1 MAGIVFKRL
10 DNLRGLYLTHDAT
23 PRTARF
29 IYINSGG
36 KPEPEIGLKEAWN
49 GTVSDAYCFVPFL
62 PKDPQRLWRRVIALP
77 FIHRDGHV
85 LLWISDPDTLKQIQP
100 LKIGNGRQPYITQ
113 DDNDYL
119 LRNSTLRIPRGCK
132 MEVNDAQN
140 SLTISSRD
148 GYAPRLLR
156 DAAAANG
163 TPGALDV
170 PLATVELPLTVD
182 GQGSL
187 QFDVALDEDNLDALD
202 VGLRYFYRGVDAGN
216 PVRAQRYP
224 VFNPGRQGKVWLR
237 AYLDRYAPADVTR
250 TYYAFQ
256 RDDSGRIPV
265 LGSYFRTHLGHA
277 LGLIPEIDTPASTSG
292 HPRLVFVDM
301 PATAKAG
308 DPDHQYD
315 DVYLAP
321 AGDFRLQVARPG
333 AAKLMCGLSATE
345 AIGLV
350 SAPAGGASTNL
361 LSFHPNQPAY
371 APNFPITPNGAA
383 DSLLDGTY
391 ATSYV
396 LLRSESTPRPPPAL
410 DIYGQPES
418 APLFYRPADSPIDR
432 EFLVFFDTVAGA
444 LPPGRPTR
452 GVPLV
457 PYAGLMRGGST
468 GQSGIADATGFECQ
482 VLNPLRRLI
491 IDELI
496 TAPTGAEPGA
506 VNKTTTPQ
514 GLLVQ
519 VDGGS
524 WKKLIL
530 AAGDDPPAVSLMFEN
545 LNEQF
550 QRALQ
555 RDQIFLVASLSTAET
570 MGTFS
575 SGASI
580 GGWKFNLDLGMEPD
594 SPEDAADVLPPVLI
608 FKFFNDSFV
617 NLAQQA
623 ERWTSPEHF
632 IGGQKA
638 QARLQRQLNRFLA
651 DAKQKD
657 DPALQSFKE
666 LIENPHWNGVI
677 ALRCRIDGAG
687 MPPELQ
693 GLLAGIDPS
702 KFCAHHFGIDINQV
716 GADLDIR
723 NSSLFALI
731 NYESDCAKAP
741 DHSAD
746 ESRYDF
752 CVRRL
757 KVGFAN
763 SAVTDFACR
772 LRVTARQFFDADVK
786 PGATAADAQADPYSI
801 EFDGS
806 YESHDG
812 TVTYTFLAELDKEF
826 QLDSEVITKIVLEKV
841 QLSTLDAKQSTHAPK
856 DPNARDIT
864 TKIGFWGTLEFG
876 RLTDFD
882 LFAFER
888 LAFADLALK
897 FPFTLKGDNR
907 IDLHPPEFH
916 PGDIR
921 FDVSVSKKRQEALL
935 KNFPIRLTG
944 FSFDTRG
951 IRPAESGFFPLDVPG
966 IEPADRAR
974 FALMLQLDFGSSGGL
989 GSKVKGLDCDVLLGW
1004 DPAQKG
1010 KLAFGI
1016 KLPPSTGN
1024 RREIGIQGVLLIR
1037 FRDFMF
1043 KKLKLA
1049 DQDRPRYVLLLS
1061 DFQLAFL
1068 GKQLP
1073 PGGSFSTLLFVDP
1086 HGTGAGDQSNLG
1098 WFLAY
1103 RKDADAGRRLAMR
1116 AGTTG
1121 NGGEKEGSRFD
1132 LEYLAIGQRVG
1143 LGEFETD
1150 PPNVTEVIAAMQGL
1164 LNLPIKE
1171 NQLPD
1176 EKKLTEALAKIYRP
1190 ENQWLAGFEA
1200 TLFEIVRLTVVFSD
1214 DQPSLYGLRLALSGG
1229 KLEGLDF
1236 QILYKKISDDLGV
1249 YHIELTLPDQIR
1261 QMEFGAVTVTIP
1273 VVKIDIF
1280 TNGNFK
1286 FDMGFPANFDFSASF
1301 DVQAFPFTGAGGFYF
1316 ALLDGAA
1323 SPNLPPILADP
1334 PGRFA
1339 PVLEFGLGLRLGYG
1353 KDIQKGIFHVGLT
1366 ITFNGI
1372 LQGTLA
1378 YYRKPGDSTPL
1389 EFGSP
1394 PDFYLVRGQFAL
1406 IAEMHGVVDFGIV
1419 KAAVNVRLWA
1429 AVAVRIEAYQPL
1441 VLAVEAGVSIDITIT
1456 IGSFKIF
1463 GHTITISVS
1472 FSFQAQIAYSW
1483 VIGAHSPAPW
1493 QKGVTVRSSA
1503 LRQSLPATDP
1513 LKWHPFEIDPGPQP
1527 ELTIYF
1533 SPQVTA
1539 AAPRGSKTV
1548 LNALLLYIETGD
1560 PFAHLVQTLL
1570 RWSVNQYLNPGATA
1584 YAGKLDIDAGQ
1595 LEALGDCLSRPVT
1608 LANRRDNTVPLTYA
1622 NLAEFLRLNFNVTV
1636 QLIPEGDPEQE
1647 LALAVFPMIPDV
1659 LAQTHNQQGEEIAR
1673 AFWDYNRRPE
1683 SYQRD
1688 VAEYFHKLLANFSP
1702 PPKAPAGARADV
1714 RPPSMATYVFEDY
1727 FALIVKA
1734 GVEELRRT
1742 FEGEVPQDLEVL
1754 LKSDTFT
1761 VRLPQ
1766 IAAMSS
1772 RFLLHGLRLPDNFPS
1787 QPIATLPLYDLTGQQ
1802 LPLQPKDDKPY
1813 DISLKKRPPS
1823 SGPEADR
1830 WVDWFAFASDSLAIE
1845 LKPEE
1850 RRNIPQL
1857 LAALDV
1863 LDQPDHSPVMPING
1877 TPSQLPVLGSRMK
1890 AFGLKNSIAWQAT
1903 TADTPAVR
1911 HILPFPAPLT
1921 RQLSRGGLNL
1931 QLVAGDPPA
1940 AQSGRRGAAPH
1951 YAWGTKVDLSIRR
1964 IPESTPGATEEKKST
1979 DEDGVYLPET
1989 FVIGGADEPGRNALE
2004 AILDPAGQTPRT
2016 IRRIEILCPVD
2027 PDNPSAGLRSDV
2039 VDPADAL
2046 LIKTNFSTQSNP
2058 RLEPVKRR
2066 AVAPE
2071 TAGLTTATLEDPT
2084 AFLRLIWEC
2093 SIVNSGGYFLFY
2105 RDTAGGSF
2113 DNLFGAGRETVP
2125 ISLVVF
2131 FENGNGDARLLTE
2144 SLLEAP
2150 SAVPET
2156 YRLVPPGVNVAAVD
2170 ADGPEDNPAF
2180 YAQVIDPAGDPDGQ
2194 PELYDFQP
2202 AMAPGSVGYLVQRL
2216 DPEALYTLP
2225 DGSPRSGSQRRS
2237 QVIEYLTKEKQLAR
2251 NGPAFAEAL
2260 KQAGEVELQLANLYN
2275 LLSCRI
2281 VGDGVF
2287 GQSDHGLPVGPVED
2301 HGDALKNQIAP
2312 TDQAQNVWCFRQ
2324 VISYLD
2330 YYRGE
2335 KPPTIGEMPARS
2347 PYVAMGEQITLQF
2360 GYRDLFGNQLNSRF
2374 QKAFDLRYFDP
2385 LVAFSEWPGVS
2396 TYYRCTPDNDAAGT
2410 LTVTLIFDKQRFEAT
2425 GAASDE
2431 EKRGP
2436 QIEAALDAYERVWH
2450 QISDPR
2456 VTIDLTTSL
2465 VSERIAV
2472 DKSRL
2477 TGFVQ
2482 EITTFL
2488 LSVKNGQRASDARG
2502 VLNLRFSLPKTAGPD
2517 EDLFP
2522 LTAALGLHRTRS
2534 IGSKTLID
2542 ADTLR
2547 KSPAVGDVW
2556 TTVPPLSGSA
2566 GANAGTGR
2574 QAEDETLLQFVRDF
2588 EKAFPNLKV
2597 ASGVAADGGRSL
2609 WVVRLRR
2616 DGAGPG
2622 IHLQFLPERARFFA
2636 PPPLANTLLT
2646 RSFDDMP
2653 VFDKETGD
2661 PAGNDTPT
2669 FANVD
2674 LDKLAREFLS
2684 ALDAFLTPRYA
2695 VGARRSEPDAYRQ
2708 IVAAKERIAVAIA
2721 KSASH
2726 VLDKDRDV
2734 PDEDIRQA
2742 VEALSQSL
2750 LIKLSNA
2757 YDIEAVVQ
2765 IPVAISEA
2773 RFPGEPGSPRLFGA
2787 VRDRSAAQRLTAA
2800 ASELA
2805 SAKLALSAR
2814 PDSRAGGPDYT
2825 SLLTFPYQTL
2835 KQAADA
2841 DAGGNA
2847 ASAADVDLEYL
2858 PTFLEHAIVQEPA
2871 RRKGL
2876 APFESSSWLTFVI
2889 PPPAYPCSVPEIPV
2903 ALRAYP
2909 VPPTLSRQ
2917 LAVAAGAD
2925 PQKLDEIK
2933 RWTYQFTCRRPNVKQ
2948 DTIETRVT
2956 FNRQSQPVARAA
2968 GPDRDL
2974 FFYLARF
2981 SREYASLGRRL
2992 NAINK
2997 PDSVPDGARKAIVQL
3012 ADLAKGAADSWAQW
3026 CARGRAKGE
3035 MAVGL
3040 SPSSY
3045 TYRIDES
3052 ETDRIRLSIVDKQ
3065 PASLPNLWPKL
3076 SIDETSWHSKQAD
3089 CGDNCAV
3096 YQFPDLRC
3104 TDMLTRSFL
3113 FEGDDGVGFDVL
3125 AHENAWAG
3133 VKLYRNLILVQGRKT
3148 NPQFVYQTPAV
3159 RFANPAAPLIDHFDV
3174 LPLVVESTLA
3184 DCLSRFF
3191 TELFH
3196 VDPDSPLAG
3205 ERQIKLTCRYGY
3217 SIAGDTPL
3225 LQDELVASLPL
3236 LHSPEQAFDL
3246 ARDWDP
3252 NRPESYVNRL
3262 ANALKAWFEKH
3273 QPATD
3278 GGRFQIDLS
3287 VFAALNQSNLPVLR
3301 LRDIRIGLK
3310 KSDGGQLFSA
3320 NAKSERA

>member
-1 MAGIVFKRL
+1 
-10 DNLRGLYLTHDAT
+10 
-23 PRTARF
+23 
-29 IYINSGG
+29 
-36 KPEPEIGLKEAWN
+36 
-49 GTVSDAYCFVPFL
+49 
-62 PKDPQRLWRRVIALP
+62 
-77 FIHRDGHV
+77 
-85 LLWISDPDTLKQIQP
+85 
-100 LKIGNGRQPYITQ
+100 
-113 DDNDYL
+113 
-119 LRNSTLRIPRGCK
+119 
-132 MEVNDAQN
+132 
-140 SLTISSRD
+140 
-148 GYAPRLLR
+148 
-156 DAAAANG
+156 
-163 TPGALDV
+163 LDV

-187 QFDVALDEDNLDALD
+187 QFNVALDEDNLDALD
-202 VGLRYFYRGVDAGN
+202 VGLRYFYRGVDATS
-216 PVRAQRYP
+216 PVRTQRYP
-224 VFNPGRQGKVWLR
+224 VFNPGSRGKVRLR
-237 AYLDRYAPADVTR
+237 AYVDRYALADVTR

-277 LGLIPEIDTPASTSG
+277 LGLIPKIDTPASASG

-301 PATAKAG
+301 PATTQAG
-308 DPDHQYD
+308 DPDYPYD
-315 DVYLAP
+315 AVYLTP
-321 AGDFRLQVARPG
+321 AGDFRLQVTRPG

-345 AIGLV
+345 AIGLDP
-350 SAPAGGASTNL
+350 APAGGSSANV
-361 LSFHPNQPAY
+361 LSFHPFQPAFS
-371 APNFPITPNGAA
+371 PDFPANSNNGA
-383 DSLLDGTY
+383 DNPLDDTY
-391 ATSYV
+391 TTSYV
-396 LLRSESTPRPPPAL
+396 GVRSEPNPAL
-410 DIYGQPES
+410 DIYAQPES
-418 APLFYRPADSPIDR
+418 APLFYRPADSHNDQG
-432 EFLVFFDTVAGA
+432 FLVFFDAPAGV
-444 LPPGRPTR
+444 LPPGRPVR
-452 GVPLV
+452 GMPLV

-468 GQSGIADATGFECQ
+468 GQFNVAAATGFERRI
-482 VLNPLRRLI
+482 LNPLRRRI
-491 IDELI
+491 MDMDAQF
-496 TAPTGAEPGA
+496 TAPTGAEPGP
-506 VNKTTTPQ
+506 VNMTTTPQ

-519 VDGGS
+519 VEGGS
-524 WKKLIL
+524 WNELIL
-530 AAGDDPPAVSLMFEN
+530 AADDGSPVPLMFEN
-545 LNEQF
+545 LKEQF

-555 RDQIFLVASLSTAET
+555 RDQIFLVAARSAAET

-580 GGWKFNLDLGMEPD
+580 GGWKFNLDPGIEPD
-594 SPEDAADVLPPVLI
+594 FPENAGDVLPPVLI
-608 FKFFNDSFV
+608 FKFFNDSLV
-617 NLAQQA
+617 NLAQQT

-632 IGGQKA
+632 IGDQKA
-638 QARLQRQLNRFLA
+638 QARLQRQLNRFLT
-651 DAKQKD
+651 DAKQKH

-666 LIENPHWNGVI
+666 LIENPHWNGVV
-677 ALRCRIDGAG
+677 ALSCQIDGAG

-702 KFCAHHFGIDINQV
+702 KFHAHHFGIDINQV

-731 NYESDCAKAP
+731 DYESDCAKAP
-741 DHSAD
+741 DSSAD

-786 PGATAADAQADPYSI
+786 PGTTAADAGADPYSI

-806 YESHDG
+806 YESHDD

-826 QLDSEVITKIVLEKV
+826 QMDSDVITKVVLEKV
-841 QLSTLDAKQSTHAPK
+841 QLSTLDAKPSPHAPE
-856 DPNARDIT
+856 DRDIT

-897 FPFTLKGDNR
+897 FPFTLKGDKR
-907 IDLHPPEFH
+907 IDLHPPEFY

-951 IRPAESGFFPLDVPG
+951 IQLAESGFFPLDVPG
-966 IEPADRAR
+966 IEPADKAR
-974 FALMLQLDFGSSGGL
+974 FALMLQLDFGSTGGL

-1004 DPAQKG
+1004 DPTQKG
-1010 KLAFGI
+1010 KLTFGI

-1043 KKLKLA
+1043 KKLELA
-1049 DQDRPRYVLLLS
+1049 DQGRPRYVLLLS
-1061 DFQLAFL
+1061 DFQLVFL
-1068 GKQLP
+1068 NRQLP

-1086 HGTGAGDQSNLG
+1086 DVTGAGDQSNLG

-1103 RKDADAGRRLAMR
+1103 RKDADAGRRMVTR
-1116 AGTTG
+1116 ADTAETDE
-1121 NGGEKEGSRFD
+1121 EKEGSRFD

-1143 LGEFETD
+1143 LDKFETD
-1150 PPNVTEVIAAMQGL
+1150 TPNVTEVIAAMKGL
-1164 LNLPIKE
+1164 LNLPIKD

-1176 EKKLTEALAKIYRP
+1176 NQKLTEALAKIYRP

-1214 DQPSLYGLRLALSGG
+1214 DRPSLYGLRIALSGG
-1229 KLEGLDF
+1229 KLKGLDF

-1273 VVKIDIF
+1273 VIKIDIY

-1286 FDMGFPANFDFSASF
+1286 FDMGFPANFNFSASF

-1323 SPNLPPILADP
+1323 SPNLPKITADP

-1378 YYRKPGDSTPL
+1378 YYRKPGDTTPL

-1429 AVAVRIEAYQPL
+1429 TVAVRIEAYQPL

-1463 GHTITISVS
+1463 GHTITIRVS

-1483 VIGAHSPAPW
+1483 VIGDHSLAPW
-1493 QKGVTVRSSA
+1493 QKNAAVRSSA
-1503 LRQSLPATDP
+1503 LRQSLPAIAPFT
-1513 LKWHPFEIDPGPQP
+1513 LEWHPYEIDTEPQP
-1527 ELTIYF
+1527 ELAIYF

-1539 AAPRGSKTV
+1539 AAPDGRQSV
-1548 LNALLLYIETGD
+1548 LSALLLYIETGP
-1560 PFAHLVQTLL
+1560 PFADLVKALL
-1570 RWSVNQYLNPGATA
+1570 RWAVNQYLNPGATA
-1584 YAGKLDIDAGQ
+1584 YAGKREIDAGQ
-1595 LEALGDCLSRPVT
+1595 LEALGDCLNRPVT
-1608 LANRRDNTVPLTYA
+1608 LANRQDNTVPLTYA
-1622 NLAEFLRLNFNVTV
+1622 HLADFLRLNFSVTV
-1636 QLIPEGDPEQE
+1636 RLIPEGDPEEDEE

-1659 LAQTHNQQGEEIAR
+1659 LALTHNQQGEEIAR
-1673 AFWDYNRRPE
+1673 AFWEYNRRPE
-1683 SYQRD
+1683 SYQRE
-1688 VAEYFHKLLANFSP
+1688 VAEYFHKLLVNFSP
-1702 PPKAPAGARADV
+1702 LPKAPARARADD
-1714 RPPSMATYVFEDY
+1714 PLPSMTTYVFEDY
-1727 FALIVKA
+1727 FALIVKT
-1734 GVEELRRT
+1734 GVEELRQT
-1742 FEGEVPQDLEVL
+1742 FEGEAPQDLETL
-1754 LKSDTFT
+1754 LNSDAFT
-1761 VRLPQ
+1761 ARLPQ
-1766 IAAMSS
+1766 IAAMVS
-1772 RFLLHGLRLPDNFPS
+1772 RFLLHGLRLPENFES
-1787 QPIATLPLYDLTGQQ
+1787 QPVATLPLYDLTGQQ
-1802 LPLQPKDDKPY
+1802 LPLQPKEDKPY
-1813 DISLKKRPPS
+1813 AITLQKRQP
-1823 SGPEADR
+1823 PEADN
-1830 WVDWFAFASDSLAIE
+1830 WVVWFAFASDSLTIE

-1877 TPSQLPVLGSRMK
+1877 TPLPLPVLGSRMK
-1890 AFGLKNSIAWQAT
+1890 AFGLKNSIAWQALS
-1903 TADTPAVR
+1903 ANASAAR

-1921 RQLSRGGLNL
+1921 GQLSRGGLNL
-1931 QLVAGDPPA
+1931 QLVAGDPLA
-1940 AQSGRRGAAPH
+1940 AQSVRHGAAPR
-1951 YAWGTKVDLSIRR
+1951 YAWATKVDLSIRR
-1964 IPESTPGATEEKKST
+1964 IPESAPAAAGGEKST
-1979 DEDGVYLPET
+1979 DEREGYLPAT
-1989 FVIGGADEPGRNALE
+1989 FAIGGADEPGRNALQ
-2004 AILDPAGQTPRT
+2004 AILDPAVQTPWT
-2016 IRRIEILCPVD
+2016 IHRIEILCPAD
-2027 PDNPSAGLRSDV
+2027 PDNPSAGLRSDEIK
-2039 VDPADAL
+2039 PADVL
-2046 LIKTNFSTQSNP
+2046 LIKTNLSTQSNP
-2058 RLEPVKRR
+2058 RLETVNRR
-2066 AVAPE
+2066 AVASE
-2071 TAGLTTATLEDPT
+2071 TGGLTSSATLEDPA

-2105 RDTAGGSF
+2105 RDKAGGSF
-2113 DNLFGAGRETVP
+2113 DKLFSAGRETVS

-2150 SAVPET
+2150 SAVPKT
-2156 YRLVPPGVNVAAVD
+2156 YRLVPPGVNVATVE
-2170 ADGPEDNPAF
+2170 ADRPEGNPAF

-2216 DPEALYTLP
+2216 DPEALYTLT
-2225 DGSPRSGSQRRS
+2225 DGGPRSGSLRRS
-2237 QVIEYLTKEKQLAR
+2237 QVIEYLIKEKQLAR

-2287 GQSDHGLPVGPVED
+2287 EQSEQGLPVGPVED
-2301 HGDALKNQIAP
+2301 HGDALKNQTAS
-2312 TDQAQNVWCFRQ
+2312 TDQAQNVWCYRQ

-2335 KPPTIGEMPARS
+2335 KPPAIGEMPARS
-2347 PYVAMGEQITLQF
+2347 PYVAMGEQITLQY

-2374 QKAFDLRYFDP
+2374 QKEFDLRYFDP

-2396 TYYRCTPDNDAAGT
+2396 TYYRCTSDNDTAGT

-2425 GAASDE
+2425 GTSSDE

-2436 QIEAALDAYERVWH
+2436 QIEAALDAYEHVWH
-2450 QISDPR
+2450 QLSDPH

-2465 VSERIAV
+2465 VSDSIAV
-2472 DKSRL
+2472 DKKRL

-2488 LSVKNGQRASDARG
+2488 LSLKNGRPASDARG
-2502 VLNLRFSLPKTAGPD
+2502 VLNLRFSLPKTAGPE

-2522 LTAALGLHRTRS
+2522 LTAALGLHRARS
-2534 IGSKTLID
+2534 IGAKTLID
-2542 ADTLR
+2542 ADILE

-2566 GANAGTGR
+2566 GANTGSDR
-2574 QAEDETLLQFVRDF
+2574 QAADETLLQFVRDF

-2609 WVVRLRR
+2609 WIVRLRR
-2616 DGAGPG
+2616 DDAGHG

-2636 PPPLANTLLT
+2636 PPPLANTLLA

-2661 PAGNDTPT
+2661 PAGHDTPT

-2684 ALDAFLTPRYA
+2684 ALDTFLTPRYA

-2708 IVAAKERIAVAIA
+2708 IVAAKERIAMAIA
-2721 KSASH
+2721 ESASH

-2742 VEALSQSL
+2742 AEVLSQSL

-2757 YDIEAVVQ
+2757 YDIDAIVQ
-2765 IPVAISEA
+2765 VPVDIRDA
-2773 RFPGEPGSPRLFGA
+2773 RFPREKVPPRLFGA
-2787 VRDRSAAQRLTAA
+2787 VRDRSAAQNRTAA
-2800 ASELA
+2800 ASGLA

-2814 PDSRAGGPDYT
+2814 PDSHAGGPDYT
-2825 SLLTFPYQTL
+2825 SLLTFPYQTR

-2841 DAGGNA
+2841 DAGKNTT
-2847 ASAADVDLEYL
+2847 SATKVVYL
-2858 PTFLEHAIVQEPA
+2858 PTFLEHTIAQEPA
-2871 RRKGL
+2871 RQQGL

-2889 PPPAYPCSVPEIPV
+2889 PPPAYPCLVPAYPCLVPEIPV
-2903 ALRAYP
+2903 ALREYP
-2909 VPPTLSRQ
+2909 IPPTLSRQ

-2925 PQKLDEIK
+2925 PQNLDEIK
-2933 RWTYQFTCRRPNVKQ
+2933 RWTYQFTCLRSNVKQ
-2948 DTIETRVT
+2948 DTIETLVT
-2956 FNRQSQPVARAA
+2956 FNHQSPPAARAA
-2968 GPDRDL
+2968 DPGRDL
-2974 FFYLARF
+2974 FYYLARF
-2981 SREYASLGRRL
+2981 SREYPSLGRRL
-2992 NAINK
+2992 NAIK
-2997 PDSVPDGARKAIVQL
+2997 YPDDVPDEARKAIVQL
-3012 ADLAKGAADSWAQW
+3012 ADLAKGAADSWAPW
-3026 CARGRAKGE
+3026 CERGRAKGE
-3035 MAVGL
+3035 VSTGL
-3040 SPSSY
+3040 SRSSY
-3045 TYRIDES
+3045 TYRLDDS
-3052 ETDRIRLSIVDKQ
+3052 QNDRIQLSIVEKQ
-3065 PASLPNLWPKL
+3065 PADLPNLWPKL
-3076 SIDETSWHSKQAD
+3076 SLDETTWHSKQAD
-3089 CGDNCAV
+3089 CGDDCAV
-3096 YQFPDLRC
+3096 YALTEIHR
-3104 TDMLTRSFL
+3104 TDTRSFL
-3113 FEGDDGVGFDVL
+3113 FEGIDGGGFDVL
-3125 AHENAWAG
+3125 THENAWAG
-3133 VKLYRNLILVQGRKT
+3133 VKLYRNLILVRDQAT
-3148 NPQFVYQTPAV
+3148 NPQFVYQTPVV
-3159 RFANPAAPLIDHFDV
+3159 RFVNPDAPLIDHFDV
-3174 LPLVVESTLA
+3174 LPLTIESTLV

-3191 TELFH
+3191 IELFH
-3196 VDPDSPLAG
+3196 IDPGNPPDG

-3225 LQDELVASLPL
+3225 LQDDLVASLPL
-3236 LHSPEQAFDL
+3236 LHSPEQAFNL
-3246 ARDWDP
+3246 AWDWDP
-3252 NRPESYVNRL
+3252 NRTESYVNRL
-3262 ANALKAWFEKH
+3262 ANALDSWFQEH
-3273 QPATD
+3273 QPATA
-3278 GGRFQIDLS
+3278 GGRYQIDLS

-3310 KSDGGQLFSA
+3310 KSNGDQSFST
-3320 NAKSERA
+3320 NEKSERA

>member
-1 MAGIVFKRL
+1 MGGIVFKRL

-23 PRTARF
+23 PRTTRF
-29 IYINSGG
+29 IYVNSGG

-49 GTVSDAYCFVPFL
+49 GSVSDAYCFVPFF

-100 LKIGNGRQPYITQ
+100 LKISIARQPFITQ

-132 MEVNDAQN
+132 MEVNGAQN
-140 SLTISSRD
+140 GLTISSRD
-148 GYAPRLLR
+148 SYAPRLLR
-156 DAAAANG
+156 DAAAAKG

-216 PVRAQRYP
+216 PVRTQRYP
-224 VFNPGRQGKVWLR
+224 VFNPGRRGKVWLR
-237 AYLDRYAPADVTR
+237 AYVDRYAPADVTR

-277 LGLIPEIDTPASTSG
+277 LGLVPEIDIPASASG

-301 PATAKAG
+301 PATTTAH
-308 DPDHQYD
+308 DPDYPYD
-315 DVYLAP
+315 DVYLVP

-350 SAPAGGASTNL
+350 PAPAGDASANL

-371 APNFPITPNGAA
+371 APNFPVALNGAA

-396 LLRSESTPRPPPAL
+396 LVRSESTPRPPPAL
-410 DIYGQPES
+410 DIYAQPES
-418 APLFYRPADSPIDR
+418 APLFYRPADSPIDQG
-432 EFLVFFDTVAGA
+432 FLVFFDTVAGA

-468 GQSGIADATGFECQ
+468 DQFGIADATGFERR

-491 IDELI
+491 MDDLI
-496 TAPTGAEPGA
+496 TAPTGAEPGV

-530 AAGDDPPAVSLMFEN
+530 AAGDTAPAVTLMFES

-555 RDQIFLVASLSTAET
+555 RDQIFLVAARSAAET
-570 MGTFS
+570 MGIFS

-580 GGWKFNLDLGMEPD
+580 GGWKFNLDLGIEPD
-594 SPEDAADVLPPVLI
+594 SPENADDVLPPVLI
-608 FKFFNDSFV
+608 FKFFNDSLV

-632 IGGQKA
+632 IGDQKA
-638 QARLQRQLNRFLA
+638 QARLQRQLNRFLT

-677 ALRCRIDGAG
+677 ALHCQVDGAG

-702 KFCAHHFGIDINQV
+702 KFHAHHFGIDINQV

-731 NYESDCAKAP
+731 DYESDCAKAP
-741 DHSAD
+741 DSSAD

-786 PGATAADAQADPYSI
+786 PGATAADAGADPYSI

-806 YESHDG
+806 YESHDD

-826 QLDSEVITKIVLEKV
+826 QLDSEVIKKVVLEKV
-841 QLSTLDAKQSTHAPK
+841 QLSTLDAKQSPHAPE
-856 DPNARDIT
+856 DRDIT

-907 IDLHPPEFH
+907 IELHPPEFY

-966 IEPADRAR
+966 IEPADKAR
-974 FALMLQLDFGSSGGL
+974 FALMLQLDFGSTGGL

-1068 GKQLP
+1068 SRQLP
-1073 PGGSFSTLLFVDP
+1073 PGGSFSMLLFVDP
-1086 HGTGAGDQSNLG
+1086 HGKGAGDQSNLG

-1103 RKDADAGRRLAMR
+1103 RKDADAGRRMVTR
-1116 AGTTG
+1116 ADHAG

-1143 LGEFETD
+1143 LDKFETAT
-1150 PPNVTEVIAAMQGL
+1150 PNVTEVIAAMQGL
-1164 LNLPIKE
+1164 LNLPIE
-1171 NQLPD
+1171 DNQLPD
-1176 EKKLTEALAKIYRP
+1176 NQKLTEALAKIYRP

-1229 KLEGLDF
+1229 KLKGLDF

-1273 VVKIDIF
+1273 VIKIDIY

-1323 SPNLPPILADP
+1323 SPNLPAITADP

-1378 YYRKPGDSTPL
+1378 YYRKPGDPTPL

-1441 VLAVEAGVSIDITIT
+1441 VLAVEAEVSIDITIT

-1472 FSFQAQIAYSW
+1472 FSFQAQIAFSW

-1493 QKGVTVRSSA
+1493 QKSVTVRSSA
-1503 LRQSLPATDP
+1503 LRQNLPATDPIP
-1513 LKWHPFEIDPGPQP
+1513 LKWHPFEIDPKPQP

-1539 AAPRGSKTV
+1539 AAPRGRKTV
-1548 LNALLLYIETGD
+1548 LNALLLYIETGR
-1560 PFAHLVQTLL
+1560 PFADLVKTLL

-1584 YAGKLDIDAGQ
+1584 YAGKLEIDAGQ

-1647 LALAVFPMIPDV
+1647 RELALAVFPMIPDV
-1659 LAQTHNQQGEEIAR
+1659 LAQTHNQEGEEIAR

-1683 SYQRD
+1683 SYQRE
-1688 VAEYFHKLLANFSP
+1688 VAEYFHKLLVNFSP
-1702 PPKAPAGARADV
+1702 LPKAPARARADD
-1714 RPPSMATYVFEDY
+1714 PLPSMTTYVFEDY

-1734 GVEELRRT
+1734 GVEELRQT
-1742 FEGEVPQDLEVL
+1742 FEGEAPQDLETL
-1754 LKSDTFT
+1754 LNSDAFT
-1761 VRLPQ
+1761 ARLPQ
-1766 IAAMSS
+1766 IAAMVS
-1772 RFLLHGLRLPDNFPS
+1772 RFLLHGLRLPDNFLS
-1787 QPIATLPLYDLTGQQ
+1787 QPITTLPLYDLTGQQ
-1802 LPLQPKDDKPY
+1802 LPLQPKEEKPY
-1813 DISLKKRPPS
+1813 AIALQKRQP
-1823 SGPEADR
+1823 PEADK
-1830 WVDWFAFASDSLAIE
+1830 WVDWFAFASDSLTIE

-1877 TPSQLPVLGSRMK
+1877 TPLPLPVLGSRMK

-1903 TADTPAVR
+1903 TADASAVR

-1921 RQLSRGGLNL
+1921 GQISRGGLNL

-1940 AQSGRRGAAPH
+1940 AQSGRRGAAPR
-1951 YAWGTKVDLSIRR
+1951 YTWATKVDLSIRR
-1964 IPESTPGATEEKKST
+1964 IPESAPGAAGEEK
-1979 DEDGVYLPET
+1979 DPNEDGAYLPAT
-1989 FVIGGADEPGRNALE
+1989 YAIGGADEPGRNALE

-2027 PDNPSAGLRSDV
+2027 PDNPSAGLRSDEV
-2039 VDPADAL
+2039 NPADAL
-2046 LIKTNFSTQSNP
+2046 LIKTNLSTQSNP

-2071 TAGLTTATLEDPT
+2071 TAGLTSATLEDPT

-2105 RDTAGGSF
+2105 RDKAGGSF
-2113 DNLFGAGRETVP
+2113 DKLFSAGRETVP

-2131 FENGNGDARLLTE
+2131 FKNGNGDARLLTE

-2156 YRLVPPGVNVAAVD
+2156 YRLVPPGVNVAAVEV
-2170 ADGPEDNPAF
+2170 DGPEGNPAF

-2225 DGSPRSGSQRRS
+2225 DGGPRSGSLRRS
-2237 QVIEYLTKEKQLAR
+2237 QVIEYLIKEKQLAR

-2287 GQSDHGLPVGPVED
+2287 EQSDQGLPVGPVED

-2312 TDQAQNVWCFRQ
+2312 TDQAQKVWCYRQ

-2347 PYVAMGEQITLQF
+2347 PYVAMGEQITLQY

-2396 TYYRCTPDNDAAGT
+2396 TYYRCTPDNDTAGT
-2410 LTVTLIFDKQRFEAT
+2410 LTVTLIFDKQRFGAT
-2425 GAASDE
+2425 GASSDE

-2450 QISDPR
+2450 QLSDPH

-2465 VSERIAV
+2465 VSDRIAV
-2472 DKSRL
+2472 DKNRL

-2482 EITTFL
+2482 EITIFL
-2488 LSVKNGQRASDARG
+2488 LSLKNGQPASDARG
-2502 VLNLRFSLPKTAGPD
+2502 VLNLRFSLPRTAGPE

-2522 LTAALGLHRTRS
+2522 LTAALGLHRARS
-2534 IGSKTLID
+2534 IGAKTLID
-2542 ADTLR
+2542 ADILE

-2556 TTVPPLSGSA
+2556 TTVPPLSGSV
-2566 GANAGTGR
+2566 GLNAGSGR

-2609 WVVRLRR
+2609 WVARLIR
-2616 DGAGPG
+2616 DGAGHG

-2646 RSFDDMP
+2646 RSFNDMP
-2653 VFDKETGD
+2653 VFDKETGEA
-2661 PAGNDTPT
+2661 AGSDTPT

-2684 ALDAFLTPRYA
+2684 ALDDFLTPHYA

-2708 IVAAKERIAVAIA
+2708 IVAAKEQIAVAIA
-2721 KSASH
+2721 QSASH
-2726 VLDKDRDV
+2726 VLEKDRDV

-2742 VEALSQSL
+2742 VEVLSQSL

-2757 YDIEAVVQ
+2757 YDIEAIVQ
-2765 IPVAISEA
+2765 IPVDISEA
-2773 RFPGEPGSPRLFGA
+2773 RFSGEPVFPRLFGA
-2787 VRDRSAAQRLTAA
+2787 VRDRSAAQSRTAA
-2800 ASELA
+2800 ASGLA

-2814 PDSRAGGPDYT
+2814 PDPHAGGPDYT

-2847 ASAADVDLEYL
+2847 ASAAEVDLEYL
-2858 PTFLEHAIVQEPA
+2858 PTFLEHAIVQELP
-2871 RRKGL
+2871 RRQGL

-2903 ALRAYP
+2903 ALREYP

-2925 PQKLDEIK
+2925 PQNLDEIK

-2956 FNRQSQPVARAA
+2956 FNHQSPPAARAA
-2968 GPDRDL
+2968 GAGRDL

-2981 SREYASLGRRL
+2981 SREYPSLGRRL
-2992 NAINK
+2992 NAIKN
-2997 PDSVPDGARKAIVQL
+2997 PDDVPDEARKAIVQL
-3012 ADLAKGAADSWAQW
+3012 ADLAKGAADSWAPW
-3026 CARGRAKGE
+3026 CARDRGKGE
-3035 MAVGL
+3035 MTAGL
-3040 SPSSY
+3040 SPRSY

-3052 ETDRIRLSIVDKQ
+3052 ENDRIRLSIVDKQ
-3065 PASLPNLWPKL
+3065 PADLPNLWPKL
-3076 SIDETSWHSKQAD
+3076 SLDETNWHSKQAD

-3096 YQFPDLRC
+3096 YQLSDLHR
-3104 TDMLTRSFL
+3104 TEMLTRSFL
-3113 FEGDDGVGFDVL
+3113 FEGDDGGGFDVL

-3133 VKLYRNLILVQGRKT
+3133 VKLYRNLILVQGQKT

-3159 RFANPAAPLIDHFDV
+3159 RFVNPAAPLIDHFDV
-3174 LPLVVESTLA
+3174 LPLVVESTLVV
-3184 DCLSRFF
+3184 CLSRFF

-3196 VDPDSPLAG
+3196 IDPDSPPAG

-3225 LQDELVASLPL
+3225 LQDDLVASLPL
-3236 LHSPEQAFDL
+3236 LHSPEQAFNL

-3262 ANALKAWFEKH
+3262 ANALESWFEKH
-3273 QPATD
+3273 QPATA
-3278 GGRFQIDLS
+3278 GGRYQIDLS

-3310 KSDGGQLFSA
+3310 
-3320 NAKSERA
+3320 